1 MQKDCLAITQVQG
14 GINFQYDERNKAQ
27 ELSEF
32 IKDNLSCRT
41 KMTQQLISHNE
52 QNSEYNYKYTYIVE
66 LAPVCRDDLVMLPKN
81 VQREYGG
88 IGPLVLVYKISKF
101 IHIVDIN
108 TMQTYEVDRENYWK
122 HPFKAIMGRERLT
135 EFIVIDIE
143 NIDTNFND
151 SRAALK

>member
-81 VQREYGG
+81 V
-88 IGPLVLVYKISKF
+88 
-101 IHIVDIN
+101 
-108 TMQTYEVDRENYWK
+108 
-122 HPFKAIMGRERLT
+122 
-135 EFIVIDIE
+135 
-143 NIDTNFND
+143 
-151 SRAALK
+151 